1 MPMLFVQCRACRT
14 EFASG
19 IAPASGTEGGVAL
32 FNVLE
37 KCPSCGDV
45 GAYNTPD
52 FHFPGATPTDESPGG
67 VSVPPSNTEALERS
81 YEDHSQGRSSD
92 APAGETPSRTTATP
106 RP

>member
-1 MPMLFVQCRACRT
+1 MPMLFVRCRACRT

-19 IAPASGTEGGVAL
+19 IAPVSGIPGGVAL

-37 KCPSCGDV
+37 KCPSCGEI
-45 GAYNTPD
+45 GAYNTHE
-52 FHFPGATPTDESPGG
+52 FHFAGPVPADDVPGG

-81 YEDHSQGRSSD
+81 YEDHSQTPSAD
-92 APAGETPSRTTATP
+92 APTGEPPARTSANP